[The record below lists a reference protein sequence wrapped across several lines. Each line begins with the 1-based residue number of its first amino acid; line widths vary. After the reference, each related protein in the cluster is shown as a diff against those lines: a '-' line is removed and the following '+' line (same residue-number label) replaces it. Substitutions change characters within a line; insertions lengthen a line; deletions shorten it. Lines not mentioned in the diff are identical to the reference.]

1 MMMMMIF
8 AHLSSLPNA
17 LVSAQRRRRKSSARA
32 RKGRTHRRF
41 LAFLLR
47 KRFLSTEKNRK
58 ERERERERDV
68 CAVRPTF
75 RRICVKSE
83 FWLKLIGQ
91 KLTFFCSKFRG
102 AFLVCFPAA
111 CDIFNARIIIIKTT
125 HKNTHVFFDESV
137 VFESDVDENNDER

>member
-1 MMMMMIF
+1 M
-8 AHLSSLPNA
+8 
-17 LVSAQRRRRKSSARA
+17 
-32 RKGRTHRRF
+32 
-41 LAFLLR
+41 
-47 KRFLSTEKNRK
+47 
-58 ERERERERDV
+58 
-68 CAVRPTF
+68 CAVCPTF

-111 CDIFNARIIIIKTT
+111 CDIFNTHASSSFIKTT

-137 VFESDVDENNDER
+137 VFESDVDENNDERLLLFVSFERRRRENDDEEKAQEFRHFL